1 MNILFISPYLPSETS
16 GHAGAQLIYRNI
28 ISLAKNHQITLAS
41 FIDSGEEYMLEPLIN
56 FGIDVHTI
64 YYPRNKKSFGEK
76 LSTGIKNIVPM
87 VTFIAGKEPLY
98 FAKYK
103 NNQMTDLISRLNNE
117 NVFDIVQIEYNVMH
131 HYRNLFQEIPSIIV
145 FHDVSTKMYER
156 GQTAGEKSNERS
168 YKLAQKVE
176 AEIAQTRNENI
187 LEYTNP
193 GPYPL
198 LEISSALISDYS
210 SVIFDYMPTKKP
222 FSVFAYDI
230 DLYKDNPGY

>member
-1 MNILFISPYLPSETS
+1 
-16 GHAGAQLIYRNI
+16 
-28 ISLAKNHQITLAS
+28 
-41 FIDSGEEYMLEPLIN
+41 
-56 FGIDVHTI
+56 
-64 YYPRNKKSFGEK
+64 
-76 LSTGIKNIVPM
+76 
-87 VTFIAGKEPLY
+87 
-98 FAKYK
+98 
-103 NNQMTDLISRLNNE
+103 
-117 NVFDIVQIEYNVMH
+117 
-131 HYRNLFQEIPSIIV
+131 
-145 FHDVSTKMYER
+145 MYER

-193 GPYPL
+193 DPYPL

-230 DLYKDNPGY
+230 DLYKDNPGYYYDIDKLFNSFITREPLEVYNMLYNQLINQDCDEGEQVNIFNNLFLPSYNHKGPYDIAEIIQLCGVKK